1 MIRQAQLSIL
11 SISLLTIFAA
21 VACTASPTPT
31 PVLTDAVTPTGVLVF
46 GDISDEAAET
56 INGTQPI
63 ADYLAAQ
70 LGDYGI
76 SRAEV
81 KIAPDLDTMVQWMA
95 NGEVDLYFDSP
106 YPALV
111 ISQKTGAEPI
121 LRRWKYGVS
130 TYHTLFFAR
139 ADAGITTVADLQGHM
154 IAFEESFSTSGYM
167 LPLSYL
173 LEQGLNPV
181 SKESPEVTVAAD
193 EIGYTFSTADNTT
206 IQWVVSGRVVAGV
219 VDNVTYE
226 LFVPEETRQEF
237 VVLAETEDVPRQ
249 LVLVRPGM
257 DADLKAAIKSGLLT
271 MDETEEGR
279 AVLDVFL
286 TTEFDEF
293 PEGADA
299 ALARMRTLYDLAQ
312 SR

>member
-1 MIRQAQLSIL
+1 MIKQT
-11 SISLLTIFAA
+11 SLHVLGAICITVLVT
-21 VACTASPTPT
+21 VACTAFPTPT
-31 PVLTDAVTPTGVLVF
+31 PTQPETNAADGVLVF

-56 INGTQPI
+56 IKGTQPI
-63 ADYLAAQ
+63 ADYLASQ
-70 LGDYGI
+70 LGEYGI

-81 KIAPDLDTMVQWMA
+81 KIAPDLDTMVQWIA
-95 NGEVDLYFDSP
+95 NGDVDLYFDSP

-130 TYHTLFFAR
+130 EYHSLFFAR
-139 ADAGITTVADLQGHM
+139 ADADLTSIADLQGHM

-173 LEQGLNPV
+173 LEQGMNPV
-181 SKESPEVTVAAD
+181 KKSSPEAEVEAN
-193 EIGYTFSTADNTT
+193 EIGYAFSTADNTT

-219 VDNVTYE
+219 VDNITYE
-226 LFVPEETRQEF
+226 LFVPEETRADL

-257 DADLKAAIKSGLLT
+257 DPALKNAIKNGLIE
-271 MDETEEGR
+271 MDGTADGQAALE
-279 AVLDVFL
+279 VFL
-286 TTEFDEF
+286 TTKFDEF
-293 PEGADA
+293 PEGANA
-299 ALARMRTLYDLAQ
+299 ALSRMQTLYEMAQ
-312 SR
+312 SQ